1 MKIITILTG
10 VFALAI
16 NTLIGVIVSAYPQ
29 FNLHLN
35 NAIIVIHTLLILAVL
50 MVNLKDA
57 FRISLSF
64 LFSTI
69 SLCMFICG
77 FYVVPQFENNIF
89 LIAMLVI
96 VLFEIITLIVTNYIT
111 NKIK

>member
-1 MKIITILTG
+1 MKTITIITG
-10 VFALAI
+10 VFVLAI
-16 NTLIGVIVSAYPQ
+16 NAMLGVIVSAYPQ

-35 NAIIVIHTLLILAVL
+35 NTIIVTHTLLLLAVL

-57 FRISLSF
+57 FRISLSL

-69 SLCMFICG
+69 CIVLLVCG
-77 FYVVPQFENNIF
+77 FYVIPQFENNIP
-89 LIAMLVI
+89 LIAMFATVF
-96 VLFEIITLIVTNYIT
+96 FEITTLIVTNYIS